1 MKLYDRRMSRCL
13 CIKSLLSLSLAS
25 TLLLAPTSSTAD
37 SGSGAYPREFD
48 VLSAT
53 NAPALEVLGKDVVR
67 FSSSPALGGKGII
80 IELHRRDA
88 DWAEGTMTLLY
99 GHPSEK
105 WEIKATISLAISAS
119 EFDKLTRKIDAEMSK
134 GEQQAEGADGTI
146 VVCTD
151 GPGYV
156 TERLAGDH
164 SQWLSGSCG
173 DHPNDRIAAMMAPLA
188 AHSIDQWLPRFANTK
203 RSR

>member
-1 MKLYDRRMSRCL
+1 MSLWLR
-13 CIKSLLSLSLAS
+13 IASLLILPLAS
-25 TLLLAPTSSTAD
+25 ALLLVPTPCSAD
-37 SGSGAYPREFD
+37 SGSGEYHKEFD

-53 NAPALEVLGKDVVR
+53 NAPALEVLGKDAIR
-67 FSSSPALGGKGII
+67 FSSTPALGGKGII

-105 WEIKATISLAISAS
+105 WETTATIAIVMKAS
-119 EFDKLTRKIDAEMSK
+119 EFDEFTRKVDAEMSK
-134 GEQQAEGADGTI
+134 GEPPTEDAEGMI

-156 TERLAGDH
+156 TERLAGGR
-164 SQWLSGSCG
+164 SKWLSGSCG

-188 AHSIDQWLPRFANTK
+188 AHSIDPWLPGFVQTHK
-203 RSR
+203 RR